1 MHSCS
6 DVILALIFCVE
17 MFIFSYGCSNS
28 MAHVNTEYC
37 FSIPQY
43 TIIAISDLRFGKVRG
58 RGGEGAVYEG
68 KWENRD
74 VAIKKCISVD
84 IPYIAMLQL
93 LSQHPKIVS
102 FYGFARE
109 RVSIFIVSELIKGG
123 SIYQIIYKNKEVPSF
138 EHRFQWM
145 KDIAE
150 GMEFL
155 HSKNVVHGGLKS
167 ANVLISNDDR
177 KTAKL
182 NDFGMA
188 ITHFQ
193 DHQTLSHLEGTLRWM
208 APEVMMGVAKISKE
222 VDSYSYSM
230 ILCELITLQLPFK
243 DASTELMAAMSAQ
256 KGERPFL
263 PPSDSECP
271 PYLRCLITT
280 CWDEDPKKRP
290 SFEEIKKGLD
300 NKTFPC

>member
-1 MHSCS
+1 M
-6 DVILALIFCVE
+6 V
-17 MFIFSYGCSNS
+17 
-28 MAHVNTEYC
+28 HVNIFY
-37 FSIPQY
+37 SIPQY

-74 VAIKKCISVD
+74 VAIKKYIFVD
-84 IPYIAMLQL
+84 IPYIATLQSL
-93 LSQHPKIVS
+93 GQHPNIVA
-102 FYGFARE
+102 FYGYARE
-109 RVSIFIVSELIKGG
+109 SVSVFIVSELMKGG
-123 SIYQIIYKNKEVPSF
+123 SIFRIIYEDKEVLSF
-138 EHRFQWM
+138 EQCFQWM
-145 KDIAE
+145 KDMAE

-155 HSKNVVHGGLKS
+155 HSKNVVHGDLKS

-188 ITHFQ
+188 TAHCQ
-193 DHQTLSHLEGTLRWM
+193 GQTVSHIEGTLRWM
-208 APEVMMGVAKISKE
+208 APEMMKGVAKISKE

-243 DASTELMAAMSAQ
+243 DASTELMAAMSVQ
-256 KGERPFL
+256 KGERPIL